1 MKKLGLEGEKILK
14 IDKKFTNKNK
24 LCIICLFQ
32 VDWILYCR
40 IVLFGFKLSCN
51 TLYFILSIFFH
62 AFYLKRL

>member
-24 LCIICLFQ
+24 LYIICLFQ

-40 IVLFGFKLSCN
+40 IVLFGFKLP
-51 TLYFILSIFFH
+51 L
-62 AFYLKRL
+62 